1 MANNSTSFYVNLAGN
16 VSSQASKF
24 GNSLSAMANKG
35 VSNMA
40 KLSSSIT
47 KVGSGLASLSQKINN
62 VGNVAIPVLG
72 VGIGAGTAMVSKSM
86 IRVAADFEMANIRM
100 KQTFGKR
107 GDEAMA
113 WLKKFATDTPM
124 AFGDV
129 QDAAMQMMTAGID
142 PMNGSLQALVDW
154 NAKVGGSTENLNAY
168 ISSFAKMKIKGKMS
182 WEDIQPLL
190 ERNVPVLKML
200 SEATGGK
207 YTEKQIMKM
216 IQEGK
221 MQGAALEALWKQMGR
236 NAKGAA
242 KEQMKTWDGLVSNL
256 EDTWVSMQAQFME
269 HGAFDSLKAELGSF
283 LEWLNSKIDDGTLDA
298 FAKTVSETL
307 TEALKDLKEMAT
319 DVKPVLEKI
328 GSVME
333 WVSEKAGGYGNIA
346 KFVGGF
352 YVANKIANLGVTK
365 KIAGVGWSTTKW
377 VGSKFRRNPK
387 GGAGAAMETAGLL
400 GGVAGVTPVY
410 VTNMPMVANGLGG
423 GYIGQESNSKKANKK
438 LPKTPK
444 ALPGVAAAAT
454 VAANATQVT
463 ANKGISQAVGNTVK
477 SASQAIST
485 TAHTATAAIS
495 RSAARAVP
503 YLGVA
508 ASAVEGAMVLADKDA
523 STQDK
528 SEAIGSIAGA
538 TAGAIVGQALIP
550 IPVVGAAVGSYVGS
564 WLGEWLGSEVGE
576 YLSNPEPIKNELNG
590 TIQVAVKASE
600 HLIATATANKVQ
612 TNQKQ
617 DNMNIAV
624 QMGTLAPGM
633 GVW

>member
-24 GNSLSAMANKG
+24 GNALSTMANKG
-35 VSNMA
+35 VSNMN
-40 KLSSSIT
+40 KLSGSI
-47 KVGSGLASLSQKINN
+47 KKAGAGLASLSQKINN
-62 VGNVAIPVLG
+62 VGNIALPVLG
-72 VGIGAGTAMVSKSM
+72 VGVGAGAAVVSKSM

-200 SEATGGK
+200 AEATGGK

-221 MQGAALEALWKQMGR
+221 MQGKALDALWKQMGK

-269 HGAFDSLKAELGSF
+269 HGAFDSLKKELGSF

-307 TEALKDLKEMAT
+307 TDALQGLKETAT
-319 DVKPVLEKI
+319 AVQPTLEKI
-328 GSVME
+328 GSVMG
-333 WVSEKAGGYGNIA
+333 WISEKAGGYGNIA

-352 YVANKIANLGVTK
+352 YLANKVANWGVTQK
-365 KIAGVGWSTTKW
+365 TVKGGWGLAKWGVGKFWK
-377 VGSKFRRNPK
+377 SK
-387 GGAGAAMETAGLL
+387 
-400 GGVAGVTPVY
+400 GGVANDVAGALGETVGVTPVY
-410 VTNMPMVANGLGG
+410 VTNFPASFGG
-423 GYIGQESNSKKANKK
+423 GYGGVEQDKRKNKHQNNKTGNGKNRVAGVTTAVASNAEKA
-438 LPKTPK
+438 
-444 ALPGVAAAAT
+444 V
-454 VAANATQVT
+454 
-463 ANKGISQAVGNTVK
+463 ANKGVTQAVGNTVK
-477 SASQAIST
+477 SASQSLSAT
-485 TAHTATAAIS
+485 TKAATSAIS
-495 RSAARAVP
+495 RTATRAVP
-503 YLGVA
+503 YLNVA
-508 ASAVEGAMVLADKDA
+508 ASAVEGAMVLMDEES

-576 YLSNPEPIKNELNG
+576 YLSDPEPIKNELNG

-600 HLIATATANKVQ
+600 HLIATATASKVQ

-624 QMGTLAPGM
+624 QMGTLGPGM
-633 GVW
+633 GMW

>member
-24 GNSLSAMANKG
+24 GNSLSVMANKG
-35 VSNMA
+35 VSNMN
-40 KLSSSIT
+40 KLSNSVK

-62 VGNVAIPVLG
+62 VGNIALPVLG
-72 VGIGAGTAMVSKSM
+72 VGVGAGAAAVSKSM

-200 SEATGGK
+200 AEATGNK

-216 IQEGK
+216 IQDGK
-221 MQGAALEALWKQMGR
+221 MQGAALDALWKQMGK

-269 HGAFDSLKAELGSF
+269 HGAFDSLKKELGSF
-283 LEWLNSKIDDGTLDA
+283 LEWLNSKIDDGTLDE

-307 TEALKDLKEMAT
+307 TDALKQLKETAN
-319 DVKPVLEKI
+319 DVKPILEKV
-328 GSVME
+328 GSVMG
-333 WVSEKAGGYGNIA
+333 WVSEQAGGYGNIA

-352 YVANKIANLGVTK
+352 YLANKVANWGITQKTVKGGWGLAK
-365 KIAGVGWSTTKW
+365 WGVG
-377 VGSKFRRNPK
+377 KFRKNK
-387 GGAGAAMETAGLL
+387 GGVSNDVAGALGETM
-400 GGVAGVTPVY
+400 GVTPVY
-410 VTNMPMVANGLGG
+410 VTNFPASFGG
-423 GYIGQESNSKKANKK
+423 GYGGVEQDKRKNKHQNNKTGNGKNRVAGVTTAVASNAEKA
-438 LPKTPK
+438 
-444 ALPGVAAAAT
+444 V
-454 VAANATQVT
+454 
-463 ANKGISQAVGNTVK
+463 ANKGVTQAVGNTVK
-477 SASQAIST
+477 SASQSLSAT
-485 TAHTATAAIS
+485 TKAATSAIS
-495 RSAARAVP
+495 RTATRAVP
-503 YLGVA
+503 YLNVA
-508 ASAVEGAMVLADKDA
+508 ASAVEGAMVLMDEQS

-576 YLSNPEPIKNELNG
+576 YLSDPEPIKNELNG

-600 HLIATATANKVQ
+600 HLIATATASKVQ

-624 QMGTLAPGM
+624 QMGTLGPGM
-633 GVW
+633 GMW

>member
-24 GNSLSAMANKG
+24 GNALSTMANKG
-35 VSNMA
+35 VSNMN
-40 KLSSSIT
+40 KLSGSI
-47 KVGSGLASLSQKINN
+47 KKAGAGLASLSQKINN
-62 VGNVAIPVLG
+62 VGNIALPVLG
-72 VGIGAGTAMVSKSM
+72 VGVGAGAAVVSKSM

-200 SEATGGK
+200 AEATGGK

-221 MQGAALEALWKQMGR
+221 MQGKALDALWKQMGK

-269 HGAFDSLKAELGSF
+269 HGAFDSLKKELGSF

-307 TEALKDLKEMAT
+307 TDALQGLKETAT
-319 DVKPVLEKI
+319 AVQPTLEKI
-328 GSVME
+328 GSVMG
-333 WVSEKAGGYGNIA
+333 WISEKAGGYGNIA

-352 YVANKIANLGVTK
+352 YLANKVANWGVTQK
-365 KIAGVGWSTTKW
+365 TVKGGWGLAKWGVGKFWK
-377 VGSKFRRNPK
+377 SK
-387 GGAGAAMETAGLL
+387 
-400 GGVAGVTPVY
+400 GGVANDVAGALGETVGVTPVY
-410 VTNMPMVANGLGG
+410 VTNFPASFGG
-423 GYIGQESNSKKANKK
+423 GYGGVEQDKRKNKHQNNKTGNGKNRVAGVTTAVASNAEKA
-438 LPKTPK
+438 
-444 ALPGVAAAAT
+444 V
-454 VAANATQVT
+454 
-463 ANKGISQAVGNTVK
+463 ANKGVTQAVGNTVK
-477 SASQAIST
+477 SASQSLSAT
-485 TAHTATAAIS
+485 TKAATSAIS
-495 RSAARAVP
+495 RTATRAVP
-503 YLGVA
+503 YLNVA
-508 ASAVEGAMVLADKDA
+508 ASAVEGAMVLMDEQS

-576 YLSNPEPIKNELNG
+576 YLSEPEPIKNELNG

-600 HLIATATANKVQ
+600 HLIATATASKVQ

-624 QMGTLAPGM
+624 QMGTLGPGM
-633 GVW
+633 GMW

>member
-24 GNSLSAMANKG
+24 GNSLSVMANKG
-35 VSNMA
+35 VSNMN
-40 KLSSSIT
+40 KLSNSVK

-62 VGNVAIPVLG
+62 VGNIALPVLG
-72 VGIGAGTAMVSKSM
+72 VGIGAGAAAVSKSM

-200 SEATGGK
+200 AEATGNK

-216 IQEGK
+216 IQDGK
-221 MQGAALEALWKQMGR
+221 MQGAALDALWKQMGK

-269 HGAFDSLKAELGSF
+269 HGAFDSLKKELGSF
-283 LEWLNSKIDDGTLDA
+283 LEWLNSKIDDGTLDE

-307 TEALKDLKEMAT
+307 TDALKQLKETAN
-319 DVKPVLEKI
+319 DVKPILEKV
-328 GSVME
+328 GSVMG
-333 WVSEKAGGYGNIA
+333 WVSEQAGGYGNIA
-346 KFVGGF
+346 KFMGGF
-352 YVANKIANLGVTK
+352 YLANKVANWGITQKTVKGGWGLAKWGLG
-365 KIAGVGWSTTKW
+365 
-377 VGSKFRRNPK
+377 KFRKGK
-387 GGAGAAMETAGLL
+387 GGQGGATEEVAGAL
-400 GGVAGVTPVY
+400 GSVAGVTPVY
-410 VTNMPMVANGLGG
+410 VTNFPASFGG
-423 GYIGQESNSKKANKK
+423 GYGGVEQDKRKNKRQNNKK
-438 LPKTPK
+438 GNGKNRVASVTTAVASNAEK
-444 ALPGVAAAAT
+444 AV
-454 VAANATQVT
+454 
-463 ANKGISQAVGNTVK
+463 ANKGVTQAVGNTVK
-477 SASQAIST
+477 SASQSLSAT
-485 TAHTATAAIS
+485 TKAATSAIS
-495 RSAARAVP
+495 RTATRAVP
-503 YLGVA
+503 YLNVA
-508 ASAVEGAMVLADKDA
+508 ASAVEGAMVLMDEQS

-576 YLSNPEPIKNELNG
+576 YLSDPEPIKNELNG
-590 TIQVAVKASE
+590 TINIAVKTSE
-600 HLIATATANKVQ
+600 QLVAKAELVKMQ
-612 TNQKQ
+612 TNQQ
-617 DNMNIAV
+617 RDNLTLAT
-624 QMGTLAPGM
+624 QMGTLGPGM
-633 GVW
+633 GMW

>member
-24 GNSLSAMANKG
+24 GNALSTMANKG
-35 VSNMA
+35 VSNMN
-40 KLSSSIT
+40 KLSGSI
-47 KVGSGLASLSQKINN
+47 KKAGAGLASLSQKINN
-62 VGNVAIPVLG
+62 VGNIALPVLG
-72 VGIGAGTAMVSKSM
+72 VGVGAGAAAVSKSM

-200 SEATGGK
+200 AEATGGK

-221 MQGAALEALWKQMGR
+221 MQGKALDALWKQMGK

-269 HGAFDSLKAELGSF
+269 HGAFDSLKKELGSF

-307 TEALKDLKEMAT
+307 TDALQGLKETAT
-319 DVKPVLEKI
+319 AVQPTLEKI
-328 GSVME
+328 GSVMG
-333 WVSEKAGGYGNIA
+333 WISEKAGGYGNIA

-352 YVANKIANLGVTK
+352 YLANKVANWGVTQK
-365 KIAGVGWSTTKW
+365 TVKGGWGLAKWGVGKFWK
-377 VGSKFRRNPK
+377 SK
-387 GGAGAAMETAGLL
+387 
-400 GGVAGVTPVY
+400 GGVANDVAGALGETVGVTPVY
-410 VTNMPMVANGLGG
+410 VTNFPASFGG
-423 GYIGQESNSKKANKK
+423 GYGGVEQDKRKNKHQNNKTGNGKNRVAGVTTAVASNAEKA
-438 LPKTPK
+438 
-444 ALPGVAAAAT
+444 V
-454 VAANATQVT
+454 
-463 ANKGISQAVGNTVK
+463 ANKGVTQAVGNTVK
-477 SASQAIST
+477 SASQSLSAT
-485 TAHTATAAIS
+485 TKAATSAIS
-495 RSAARAVP
+495 RTATRAVP
-503 YLGVA
+503 YLNVA
-508 ASAVEGAMVLADKDA
+508 ASAVEGAMVLMDEES

-576 YLSNPEPIKNELNG
+576 YLSEPEPIKNELNG
-590 TIQVAVKASE
+590 TINIAVKTSE
-600 HLIATATANKVQ
+600 QLVAKAELVKMQ
-612 TNQKQ
+612 TNQQ
-617 DNMNIAV
+617 RDNLTLAT
-624 QMGTLAPGM
+624 QMGTLGPGM
-633 GVW
+633 GMW

>member
-24 GNSLSAMANKG
+24 GNALSTMANKG
-35 VSNMA
+35 VSNMN
-40 KLSSSIT
+40 KLSGSI
-47 KVGSGLASLSQKINN
+47 KKAGAGLASLSQKINN
-62 VGNVAIPVLG
+62 VGNIALPVLG
-72 VGIGAGTAMVSKSM
+72 VGVGAGAAAVSKSM

-200 SEATGGK
+200 AEATGGK

-221 MQGAALEALWKQMGR
+221 MQGKALDALWKQMGK

-269 HGAFDSLKAELGSF
+269 HGAFDSLKKELGSF

-307 TEALKDLKEMAT
+307 TDALQGLKETAT
-319 DVKPVLEKI
+319 AVQPTLEKI
-328 GSVME
+328 GSVMG
-333 WVSEKAGGYGNIA
+333 WISEKAGGYGNIA

-352 YVANKIANLGVTK
+352 YLANKVANWGITQKTVKGGWGLAKWGLG
-365 KIAGVGWSTTKW
+365 
-377 VGSKFRRNPK
+377 KFRK
-387 GGAGAAMETAGLL
+387 GK
-400 GGVAGVTPVY
+400 GGVANDVAGALGETVGVTPVY
-410 VTNMPMVANGLGG
+410 VTNFPASFGDGYGG
-423 GYIGQESNSKKANKK
+423 VEQDKRKNKRQNNKK
-438 LPKTPK
+438 GNGKNRVARVTTAVASNAEK
-444 ALPGVAAAAT
+444 AV
-454 VAANATQVT
+454 
-463 ANKGISQAVGNTVK
+463 ANKGVTQAVGNTVK
-477 SASQAIST
+477 SASQSLSAT
-485 TAHTATAAIS
+485 TKAATSAIS
-495 RSAARAVP
+495 RTATRAVP
-503 YLGVA
+503 YLNVA
-508 ASAVEGAMVLADKDA
+508 ASAVEGAMVLMDEQS

-576 YLSNPEPIKNELNG
+576 YLSDPEPIKNELNG

-600 HLIATATANKVQ
+600 HLIATATASKVQ

-624 QMGTLAPGM
+624 QMGTLGPGM
-633 GVW
+633 GMW

>member
-24 GNSLSAMANKG
+24 GNALSTMANKG
-35 VSNMA
+35 VSNMN
-40 KLSSSIT
+40 KLSGSI
-47 KVGSGLASLSQKINN
+47 KKAGAGLASLSQKINN
-62 VGNVAIPVLG
+62 VGNIALPVLG
-72 VGIGAGTAMVSKSM
+72 VGVGAGAAVVSKSM

-200 SEATGGK
+200 AEATGGK

-221 MQGAALEALWKQMGR
+221 MQGKALDALWKQMGK

-283 LEWLNSKIDDGTLDA
+283 LEWLNSKIDDGTLDE

-307 TEALKDLKEMAT
+307 TDALKQLKETAN
-319 DVKPVLEKI
+319 DVKPILEKV
-328 GSVME
+328 GSVMG
-333 WVSEKAGGYGNIA
+333 WVSEQAGGYGNIA

-352 YVANKIANLGVTK
+352 YLANKVANWGVTQK
-365 KIAGVGWSTTKW
+365 TVKGGWGLAKWGVGKFWK
-377 VGSKFRRNPK
+377 SK
-387 GGAGAAMETAGLL
+387 
-400 GGVAGVTPVY
+400 GGVANDVAGALGETVGVTPVY
-410 VTNMPMVANGLGG
+410 VTNFPASFGG
-423 GYIGQESNSKKANKK
+423 GYGGVEQDKRKNKHQNNKTGNGKNRVAGVTTAVASNAEKA
-438 LPKTPK
+438 
-444 ALPGVAAAAT
+444 V
-454 VAANATQVT
+454 
-463 ANKGISQAVGNTVK
+463 ANKGVTQAVGNTVK
-477 SASQAIST
+477 SASQSLSAT
-485 TAHTATAAIS
+485 TKAATSAIS
-495 RSAARAVP
+495 RTATRAVP
-503 YLGVA
+503 YLNVA
-508 ASAVEGAMVLADKDA
+508 ASAVEGAMVLMDEES

-576 YLSNPEPIKNELNG
+576 YLSEPEPIKNELNG

-600 HLIATATANKVQ
+600 HLIATATASKVQ

-624 QMGTLAPGM
+624 QMGTLGPGM
-633 GVW
+633 GMW

>member
-24 GNSLSAMANKG
+24 GNALSTMANKG
-35 VSNMA
+35 VSNMN
-40 KLSSSIT
+40 KLSNSVK

-62 VGNVAIPVLG
+62 VGNIALPVLG
-72 VGIGAGTAMVSKSM
+72 VGIGAGAAAVSKSM

-129 QDAAMQMMTAGID
+129 QDASMRLMTAGID
-142 PMNGSLQALVDW
+142 PMNGSLQALVDY
-154 NAKVGGSTENLNAY
+154 NAKVGGNADNLNGY
-168 ISSFAKMKIKGKMS
+168 ISAISKGFIKGKLTM
-182 WEDIQPLL
+182 EEVNPLL
-190 ERNVPVLKML
+190 ERNVKVFDILAKQ
-200 SEATGGK
+200 TGGK
-207 YTEKQIMKM
+207 YTADQMQKMLEKGQL
-216 IQEGK
+216 GR
-221 MQGAALEALWKQMGR
+221 AAINALLKGMGED
-236 NAKGAA
+236 AKGAA

-269 HGAFDSLKAELGSF
+269 HGAFDSLKKELGSF
-283 LEWLNSKIDDGTLDA
+283 LEWLNSKIDDGTLDE

-307 TEALKDLKEMAT
+307 TDALKQLKETAN
-319 DVKPVLEKI
+319 DVKPILEKV
-328 GSVME
+328 GSVMG
-333 WVSEKAGGYGNIA
+333 WVSEQAGGYGNIA
-346 KFVGGF
+346 KFMGGF
-352 YVANKIANLGVTK
+352 YLANKVANLGVTK
-365 KIAGVGWSTTKW
+365 NVVKGGWGLAKW
-377 VGSKFRRNPK
+377 GFGKFRKGK
-387 GGAGAAMETAGLL
+387 GGQGGAAEEVAGAL
-400 GGVAGVTPVY
+400 GSVAGVTPVY
-410 VTNMPMVANGLGG
+410 VTNFPASFGG
-423 GYIGQESNSKKANKK
+423 GYGGVEQDKRKNKRQNNKKGNGKNRVAGVTTAVASNAKKA
-438 LPKTPK
+438 
-444 ALPGVAAAAT
+444 V
-454 VAANATQVT
+454 
-463 ANKGISQAVGNTVK
+463 ANKGVTQAVGNTVK
-477 SASQAIST
+477 SASQSLSAT
-485 TAHTATAAIS
+485 TKAATSAIS
-495 RSAARAVP
+495 RTATRAVP
-503 YLGVA
+503 YLNVA
-508 ASAVEGAMVLADKDA
+508 ASAVEGAMILMDEQS

-576 YLSNPEPIKNELNG
+576 YLSDPEPIKNELNG

-600 HLIATATANKVQ
+600 HLIATATASKVQ

-624 QMGTLAPGM
+624 QMGTLGPGM
-633 GVW
+633 GMW

>member
-24 GNSLSAMANKG
+24 GNALSTMANKG
-35 VSNMA
+35 VSNMN
-40 KLSSSIT
+40 KLSGSI
-47 KVGSGLASLSQKINN
+47 KKAGAGLASLSQKINN
-62 VGNVAIPVLG
+62 VGNIALPVLG
-72 VGIGAGTAMVSKSM
+72 VGVGAGAAAVSKSM

-200 SEATGGK
+200 AEATGGK

-221 MQGAALEALWKQMGR
+221 MQGKALDALWKQMGK

-269 HGAFDSLKAELGSF
+269 HGAFDSLKKELGSF

-307 TEALKDLKEMAT
+307 TDALQGLKETAT
-319 DVKPVLEKI
+319 AVQPTLEKI
-328 GSVME
+328 GSVMG
-333 WVSEKAGGYGNIA
+333 WISEKAGGYGNIA

-352 YVANKIANLGVTK
+352 YLANKVANWGVTQK
-365 KIAGVGWSTTKW
+365 TVKGGWGLAKWGVGKFWK
-377 VGSKFRRNPK
+377 SK
-387 GGAGAAMETAGLL
+387 
-400 GGVAGVTPVY
+400 GGVANDVAGALGETVGVTPVY
-410 VTNMPMVANGLGG
+410 VTNFPASFGG
-423 GYIGQESNSKKANKK
+423 GYGGVEQDKRKNKHQNNKTGNGKNRVAGVTTAVASNAEKA
-438 LPKTPK
+438 
-444 ALPGVAAAAT
+444 V
-454 VAANATQVT
+454 
-463 ANKGISQAVGNTVK
+463 ANKGVTQAVGNTVK
-477 SASQAIST
+477 SASQSLSAT
-485 TAHTATAAIS
+485 TKAATSAIS
-495 RSAARAVP
+495 RTATRAVP
-503 YLGVA
+503 YLNVA
-508 ASAVEGAMVLADKDA
+508 ASAVEGAMVLMDEQS

-564 WLGEWLGSEVGE
+564 WLGEWLSSEVGE
-576 YLSNPEPIKNELNG
+576 YLSDPEPIKNELNG

-600 HLIATATANKVQ
+600 HLIATATASKVQ

-624 QMGTLAPGM
+624 QMGTLGPGM
-633 GVW
+633 GMW

>member
-24 GNSLSAMANKG
+24 GNSLSVMANKG
-35 VSNMA
+35 VSNMN
-40 KLSSSIT
+40 KLSNSVK

-62 VGNVAIPVLG
+62 VGNIALPVLG
-72 VGIGAGTAMVSKSM
+72 VGIGAGAAAVSKSM

-129 QDAAMQMMTAGID
+129 QDASMRLMTAGID

-200 SEATGGK
+200 AEATGGK
-207 YTEKQIMKM
+207 YTENQIMKL

-221 MQGAALEALWKQMGR
+221 MQGKALDALWKQMGK

-269 HGAFDSLKAELGSF
+269 HGAFDSLKKELGSF

-307 TEALKDLKEMAT
+307 TDALQGLKETAT
-319 DVKPVLEKI
+319 AVQPTLEKI
-328 GSVME
+328 GSVMG
-333 WVSEKAGGYGNIA
+333 WISEKAGGYGNIA

-352 YVANKIANLGVTK
+352 YLANKVANWGITQKTVKGGWGLAK
-365 KIAGVGWSTTKW
+365 WGVG
-377 VGSKFRRNPK
+377 KFRK
-387 GGAGAAMETAGLL
+387 GK
-400 GGVAGVTPVY
+400 GGVANDVAGALGETVGVTPVY
-410 VTNMPMVANGLGG
+410 VTNFPASFGDGYGGVEQDKRKNKRQNNKTGNGKNRVAGVTTAVA
-423 GYIGQESNSKKANKK
+423 SNAEKA
-438 LPKTPK
+438 
-444 ALPGVAAAAT
+444 V
-454 VAANATQVT
+454 
-463 ANKGISQAVGNTVK
+463 ANKGVTQAVGNTVK
-477 SASQAIST
+477 SASQSLSAT
-485 TAHTATAAIS
+485 TKAATSAIS
-495 RSAARAVP
+495 RTATRAVP
-503 YLGVA
+503 YLNVA
-508 ASAVEGAMVLADKDA
+508 ASAVEGAMVLMDEQS

-576 YLSNPEPIKNELNG
+576 YLSDPEPIKNELNG

-600 HLIATATANKVQ
+600 HLIATATASKVQ

-624 QMGTLAPGM
+624 QMGTLGPGM
-633 GVW
+633 GMW

>member
-24 GNSLSAMANKG
+24 GNALSTMANKG
-35 VSNMA
+35 VSNMN
-40 KLSSSIT
+40 KLSNSVK

-62 VGNVAIPVLG
+62 VGNIALPVLG
-72 VGIGAGTAMVSKSM
+72 VGVGAGAAAVSKSM

-200 SEATGGK
+200 AEATGNK

-216 IQEGK
+216 IQDGK
-221 MQGAALEALWKQMGR
+221 MQGAALDALWKQMGK

-269 HGAFDSLKAELGSF
+269 HGAFDSLKKELGSF
-283 LEWLNSKIDDGTLDA
+283 LEWLNSKIDDGTLDE

-307 TEALKDLKEMAT
+307 TDALKQLKETAN
-319 DVKPVLEKI
+319 DVKPILEKV
-328 GSVME
+328 GSVMG
-333 WVSEKAGGYGNIA
+333 WVSEQAGGYGNIA

-352 YVANKIANLGVTK
+352 YLANKVANWGITQKTVKGGWGLAK
-365 KIAGVGWSTTKW
+365 WGVG
-377 VGSKFRRNPK
+377 KFRKNK
-387 GGAGAAMETAGLL
+387 
-400 GGVAGVTPVY
+400 GGVANDVAGALGETVGVTPVY
-410 VTNMPMVANGLGG
+410 VTNFPASFGG
-423 GYIGQESNSKKANKK
+423 GYGGVEQDKRKNKRQNNKTGNGKNRVASVTTAVASNAEKA
-438 LPKTPK
+438 
-444 ALPGVAAAAT
+444 V
-454 VAANATQVT
+454 
-463 ANKGISQAVGNTVK
+463 ANKGVTQAVGNTVK
-477 SASQAIST
+477 YASQSLSAT
-485 TAHTATAAIS
+485 TKAATSAIS
-495 RSAARAVP
+495 RTATRAVP
-503 YLGVA
+503 YLNVA
-508 ASAVEGAMVLADKDA
+508 ASAVEGAVVLMDEQS

-576 YLSNPEPIKNELNG
+576 YLSDPEPIKNELNG

-600 HLIATATANKVQ
+600 HLIATATASKVQ

-624 QMGTLAPGM
+624 QMGTLGPGM
-633 GVW
+633 GMW

>member
-24 GNSLSAMANKG
+24 GNALSTMANKG
-35 VSNMA
+35 VSNMN
-40 KLSSSIT
+40 KLSNSVK

-62 VGNVAIPVLG
+62 VGNIALPVLG
-72 VGIGAGTAMVSKSM
+72 VGVGAGAAAVSKSM

-200 SEATGGK
+200 AEATGNK

-216 IQEGK
+216 IQDGK
-221 MQGAALEALWKQMGR
+221 MQGAALDALWKQMGK

-269 HGAFDSLKAELGSF
+269 HGAFDSLKKELGSF
-283 LEWLNSKIDDGTLDA
+283 LEWLNSKIDDGTLDE

-307 TEALKDLKEMAT
+307 TDALKQLKETAN
-319 DVKPVLEKI
+319 DVKPILEKV
-328 GSVME
+328 GSVMG
-333 WVSEKAGGYGNIA
+333 WVSEQAGGYGNIA

-352 YVANKIANLGVTK
+352 YLANKVANWGITQKTVKGGWGLAK
-365 KIAGVGWSTTKW
+365 WGVG
-377 VGSKFRRNPK
+377 KFRKNK
-387 GGAGAAMETAGLL
+387 
-400 GGVAGVTPVY
+400 GGVANDVAGALGETVGITPVY
-410 VTNMPMVANGLGG
+410 VTNFPASFGG
-423 GYIGQESNSKKANKK
+423 GYGGVEQDKRKNKRQNNKTGNGKNRVASVTTAVASNAEKA
-438 LPKTPK
+438 
-444 ALPGVAAAAT
+444 V
-454 VAANATQVT
+454 
-463 ANKGISQAVGNTVK
+463 ANKGVTQAVGNTVK
-477 SASQAIST
+477 YASQSLSAT
-485 TAHTATAAIS
+485 TKAATSAIS
-495 RSAARAVP
+495 RTATRAVP
-503 YLGVA
+503 YLNVA
-508 ASAVEGAMVLADKDA
+508 ASAVEGAVVLMDEQS

-576 YLSNPEPIKNELNG
+576 YLSDPEPIKNELNG

-600 HLIATATANKVQ
+600 HLIATATASKVQ

-624 QMGTLAPGM
+624 QMGTLGPGM
-633 GVW
+633 GMW

>member
-16 VSSQASKF
+16 VSSQATRF
-24 GNSLSAMANKG
+24 GNSLSSMANKG
-35 VSNMA
+35 ISQMS
-40 KLSSSIT
+40 KLNGHIKT
-47 KVGSGLASLSQKINN
+47 VGKGLAGLSQKINN
-62 VGNVAIPVLG
+62 IGNVALPVIG

-86 IRVAADFEMANIRM
+86 IRVAADMEMADIRM

-154 NAKVGGSTENLNAY
+154 NAKVGGGTENLNAY
-168 ISSFAKMKIKGKMS
+168 ISAFSKMKIKGKMS

-200 SEATGGK
+200 AEATGGK

-216 IQEGK
+216 IQERK
-221 MQGAALEALWKQMGR
+221 MQGAALDALWKQMGK

-283 LEWLNSKIDDGTLDA
+283 LEWLNSKIDDGTLDS

-319 DVKPVLEKI
+319 AVQPTLEKI

-377 VGSKFRRNPK
+377 VGSKFRRNRK
-387 GGAGAAMETAGLL
+387 GGAGTAMETAGLL

-423 GYIGQESNSKKANKK
+423 GYIGQEPNSKKANKK

-444 ALPGVAAAAT
+444 ALPGVAVATT
-454 VAANATQVT
+454 VAANATQATV
-463 ANKGISQAVGNTVK
+463 NKGIAQAVGNTVK

-485 TAHTATAAIS
+485 TAHTATAAVS
-495 RSAARAVP
+495 RTATRAVP
-503 YLGVA
+503 YLNVA
-508 ASAVEGAMVLADKDA
+508 ATAVEGAMVLMDNQA

-600 HLIATATANKVQ
+600 QLIATATASKVQ

-624 QMGTLAPGM
+624 QMGTLGPGVGM
-633 GVW
+633 W

>member
-24 GNSLSAMANKG
+24 GNALSTMTNKG
-35 VSNMA
+35 VSNMN
-40 KLSSSIT
+40 KLSGSI
-47 KVGSGLASLSQKINN
+47 KKAGAGLASLSQKINN
-62 VGNVAIPVLG
+62 VGNIALPVLG
-72 VGIGAGTAMVSKSM
+72 VGVGAGAAAVSKSM

-129 QDAAMQMMTAGID
+129 QDASMRLMTAGID
-142 PMNGSLQALVDW
+142 PMNGSLQALVDY
-154 NAKVGGSTENLNAY
+154 NAKVGGNADNLNGY
-168 ISSFAKMKIKGKMS
+168 ISAISKGFIKGKLTM
-182 WEDIQPLL
+182 EEVNPLL
-190 ERNVPVLKML
+190 ERNVKVFDILAKQ
-200 SEATGGK
+200 TGGK
-207 YTEKQIMKM
+207 YTADQMQKMLEKGQL
-216 IQEGK
+216 GR
-221 MQGAALEALWKQMGR
+221 AAINALLKGMGED
-236 NAKGAA
+236 AKGAA

-283 LEWLNSKIDDGTLDA
+283 LEWLNSKIDDGTLDE

-307 TEALKDLKEMAT
+307 TDVLKQLKETAN
-319 DVKPVLEKI
+319 DVKPILEKV
-328 GSVME
+328 GSVMG
-333 WVSEKAGGYGNIA
+333 WVSEQAGGYGNIA

-352 YVANKIANLGVTK
+352 YLANKVANWGITQKTVKGGWGLAKWGLG
-365 KIAGVGWSTTKW
+365 
-377 VGSKFRRNPK
+377 KFRKGK
-387 GGAGAAMETAGLL
+387 GGQGGATEEVAGAL
-400 GGVAGVTPVY
+400 GSVAGVTPVY
-410 VTNMPMVANGLGG
+410 VTNFPASFGG
-423 GYIGQESNSKKANKK
+423 GYGGVEQDKRKNKRQNNKK
-438 LPKTPK
+438 GNGKNRVAGVTTAVASNAEK
-444 ALPGVAAAAT
+444 AV
-454 VAANATQVT
+454 
-463 ANKGISQAVGNTVK
+463 ANKGVTQAVGNTVK
-477 SASQAIST
+477 SASQSLSAT
-485 TAHTATAAIS
+485 TKAATSAIS
-495 RSAARAVP
+495 RTATRAVP
-503 YLGVA
+503 YLNVA
-508 ASAVEGAMVLADKDA
+508 ASAVEGAVVLMDEQS

-576 YLSNPEPIKNELNG
+576 YLSDPEPIKNELNG

-600 HLIATATANKVQ
+600 HLIATATASKVQ

-624 QMGTLAPGM
+624 QMGTLGPGM
-633 GVW
+633 GMW

>member
-24 GNSLSAMANKG
+24 GNALSTMANKG
-35 VSNMA
+35 VSNMN
-40 KLSSSIT
+40 KLSNSVK

-62 VGNVAIPVLG
+62 VGNIALPVLG
-72 VGIGAGTAMVSKSM
+72 VGVGAGAAAVSKSM

-200 SEATGGK
+200 AEATGNK

-216 IQEGK
+216 IQDGK
-221 MQGAALEALWKQMGR
+221 MQGAALDALWKQMGK

-269 HGAFDSLKAELGSF
+269 HGAFDSLKKELGSF
-283 LEWLNSKIDDGTLDA
+283 LEWLNSKIDDGTLDE

-307 TEALKDLKEMAT
+307 TDALKQLKETAN
-319 DVKPVLEKI
+319 DVKPILEKV
-328 GSVME
+328 GSVMG
-333 WVSEKAGGYGNIA
+333 WVSEQAGGYGNIA

-352 YVANKIANLGVTK
+352 YLANKVANWGITQKTVKGGWGLAK
-365 KIAGVGWSTTKW
+365 WGVG
-377 VGSKFRRNPK
+377 KFRKNK
-387 GGAGAAMETAGLL
+387 
-400 GGVAGVTPVY
+400 GGVANDVAGALGETVGVTPVY
-410 VTNMPMVANGLGG
+410 VTNFPASFGG
-423 GYIGQESNSKKANKK
+423 GYGGVEQDKRKNKRQNNKK
-438 LPKTPK
+438 GNGKNRVARVTTAVASNAEK
-444 ALPGVAAAAT
+444 AV
-454 VAANATQVT
+454 
-463 ANKGISQAVGNTVK
+463 ANKGVTQAVGNTVK
-477 SASQAIST
+477 SASQSLSAT
-485 TAHTATAAIS
+485 TKAATSAIS
-495 RSAARAVP
+495 RTATRAVP
-503 YLGVA
+503 YLNVA
-508 ASAVEGAMVLADKDA
+508 ASAVEGAMVLMDEQS

-576 YLSNPEPIKNELNG
+576 YLSDPEPIKNELNG

-600 HLIATATANKVQ
+600 HLIATATASKVQ

-624 QMGTLAPGM
+624 QMGTLGPGM
-633 GVW
+633 GMW

>member
-24 GNSLSAMANKG
+24 GNSLSVMANKG
-35 VSNMA
+35 VSNMN
-40 KLSSSIT
+40 KLSGSI
-47 KVGSGLASLSQKINN
+47 KKAGAGLASLSQKINN
-62 VGNVAIPVLG
+62 VGNIALPVLG
-72 VGIGAGTAMVSKSM
+72 VGVGAGAAAVSKSM

-200 SEATGGK
+200 AEATGNK

-216 IQEGK
+216 IQDGK
-221 MQGAALEALWKQMGR
+221 MQGAALDALWKQMGK

-283 LEWLNSKIDDGTLDA
+283 LEWLNSKIDDGTLDE

-307 TEALKDLKEMAT
+307 TDALKQLKETAN
-319 DVKPVLEKI
+319 DVKPILEKV
-328 GSVME
+328 GSVMG
-333 WVSEKAGGYGNIA
+333 WVSEQAGGYGNIA

-352 YVANKIANLGVTK
+352 YLANKVANWGITQKTVKGGWWLAKWGLG
-365 KIAGVGWSTTKW
+365 
-377 VGSKFRRNPK
+377 KFCKGK
-387 GGAGAAMETAGLL
+387 GGAAEEVAGAL
-400 GGVAGVTPVY
+400 GSVAGVTPVY
-410 VTNMPMVANGLGG
+410 VTNFPASFGG
-423 GYIGQESNSKKANKK
+423 GYGGVEQDKRKNNKK
-438 LPKTPK
+438 GNGNNRVAGVTTAVASNAEK
-444 ALPGVAAAAT
+444 AV
-454 VAANATQVT
+454 
-463 ANKGISQAVGNTVK
+463 ANKGVTQAVGNTVK
-477 SASQAIST
+477 SASQSLSAT
-485 TAHTATAAIS
+485 TKAATSAIS
-495 RSAARAVP
+495 RTATRAVP
-503 YLGVA
+503 YLNVA
-508 ASAVEGAMVLADKDA
+508 ASAVEGAMVLMDEQS

-576 YLSNPEPIKNELNG
+576 YLSDPEPIKNELNG

-600 HLIATATANKVQ
+600 HLIATATASKVQ

-624 QMGTLAPGM
+624 QMGTLGPGM
-633 GVW
+633 GMW

>member
-24 GNSLSAMANKG
+24 GNALSTMANKG
-35 VSNMA
+35 VSNMN
-40 KLSSSIT
+40 KLSNSVK

-62 VGNVAIPVLG
+62 VGNIALPVLG
-72 VGIGAGTAMVSKSM
+72 VGVGAGAAAVSKSM

-200 SEATGGK
+200 AEATGNK

-216 IQEGK
+216 IQDGK
-221 MQGAALEALWKQMGR
+221 MQGAALDALWKQMGK

-269 HGAFDSLKAELGSF
+269 HGAFDSLKKELGSF
-283 LEWLNSKIDDGTLDA
+283 LEWLNSKIDDGTLDE

-307 TEALKDLKEMAT
+307 TDALKQLKETAN
-319 DVKPVLEKI
+319 DVKPILEKV
-328 GSVME
+328 GSVMG
-333 WVSEKAGGYGNIA
+333 WVSEQAGGYGNIA

-352 YVANKIANLGVTK
+352 YLANKVANWGITQKTVKGGWGLAK
-365 KIAGVGWSTTKW
+365 WGVG
-377 VGSKFRRNPK
+377 KFRKNK
-387 GGAGAAMETAGLL
+387 
-400 GGVAGVTPVY
+400 GGVANDVAGALGETVGVTPVY
-410 VTNMPMVANGLGG
+410 VTNFPASFGG
-423 GYIGQESNSKKANKK
+423 GYGGVEQDKRKNKRQNNKTGNGKNRVASVTTAVASNAEKA
-438 LPKTPK
+438 
-444 ALPGVAAAAT
+444 V
-454 VAANATQVT
+454 
-463 ANKGISQAVGNTVK
+463 ANKGVTQAVGNTVK
-477 SASQAIST
+477 YASQSLSAT
-485 TAHTATAAIS
+485 TKAATSAIS
-495 RSAARAVP
+495 RTATRAVP
-503 YLGVA
+503 YLKVA
-508 ASAVEGAMVLADKDA
+508 ASAVEGAVVLMDEQS

-576 YLSNPEPIKNELNG
+576 YLSDPEPIKNELNG

-600 HLIATATANKVQ
+600 HLIATATASKVQ

-624 QMGTLAPGM
+624 QMGTLGPGM
-633 GVW
+633 GMW

>member
-24 GNSLSAMANKG
+24 GNALSTMANKG
-35 VSNMA
+35 VSNMN
-40 KLSSSIT
+40 KLSNSVK

-62 VGNVAIPVLG
+62 VGNIALPVLG
-72 VGIGAGTAMVSKSM
+72 VGVGAGAAAVSKSM

-200 SEATGGK
+200 AEATGNK

-216 IQEGK
+216 IQDGK
-221 MQGAALEALWKQMGR
+221 MQGAALDALWKQMGK

-269 HGAFDSLKAELGSF
+269 HGAFDSLKKELGSF
-283 LEWLNSKIDDGTLDA
+283 LEWLNSKIDDGTLDE

-307 TEALKDLKEMAT
+307 TDALKQLKETAN
-319 DVKPVLEKI
+319 DVKPILEKV
-328 GSVME
+328 GSVMG
-333 WVSEKAGGYGNIA
+333 WVSEQAGGYGNIA

-352 YVANKIANLGVTK
+352 YLANKVANWGITQKTVKGGWGLAKWGLG
-365 KIAGVGWSTTKW
+365 
-377 VGSKFRRNPK
+377 KFRKGK
-387 GGAGAAMETAGLL
+387 GGVSNDVAGALGETM
-400 GGVAGVTPVY
+400 GVTPVY
-410 VTNMPMVANGLGG
+410 VTNFPASFGG
-423 GYIGQESNSKKANKK
+423 GYGGVEQDKRKNKRQNNKTGNGKNRVAGVTTAVASNAEKA
-438 LPKTPK
+438 
-444 ALPGVAAAAT
+444 V
-454 VAANATQVT
+454 
-463 ANKGISQAVGNTVK
+463 ANKGVTQAVGNTVK
-477 SASQAIST
+477 SASQSLSAT
-485 TAHTATAAIS
+485 TKAATSAIS
-495 RSAARAVP
+495 RTATRAVP
-503 YLGVA
+503 YLNVA
-508 ASAVEGAMVLADKDA
+508 ASAVEGAVVLMDEQS

-576 YLSNPEPIKNELNG
+576 YLSDPEPIKNELNG

-600 HLIATATANKVQ
+600 HLIATATASKVQ

-624 QMGTLAPGM
+624 QMGTLGPGM
-633 GVW
+633 GMW

>member
-24 GNSLSAMANKG
+24 GNALSTMANKG
-35 VSNMA
+35 VSNMN
-40 KLSSSIT
+40 KLSGSI
-47 KVGSGLASLSQKINN
+47 KKAGAGLASLSQKINN
-62 VGNVAIPVLG
+62 VGNIALPVLG
-72 VGIGAGTAMVSKSM
+72 VGVGAGAAAVSKSM

-200 SEATGGK
+200 AEATGGK

-221 MQGAALEALWKQMGR
+221 MQGKALDALWKQMGK

-269 HGAFDSLKAELGSF
+269 HGAFDSLKKELGSF

-307 TEALKDLKEMAT
+307 TDALQGLKETAT
-319 DVKPVLEKI
+319 AVQPTLEKI
-328 GSVME
+328 GSVMG
-333 WVSEKAGGYGNIA
+333 WISEKAGGYGNIA

-352 YVANKIANLGVTK
+352 YLANKVANWGVTQK
-365 KIAGVGWSTTKW
+365 TVKGGWGLAKWGVGKFWK
-377 VGSKFRRNPK
+377 SK
-387 GGAGAAMETAGLL
+387 
-400 GGVAGVTPVY
+400 GGVANDVAGALGETVGVTPVY
-410 VTNMPMVANGLGG
+410 VTNFPASFGG
-423 GYIGQESNSKKANKK
+423 GYGGVEQDKRKNKHQNNKTGNGKNRVAGVTTAVASNAEKA
-438 LPKTPK
+438 
-444 ALPGVAAAAT
+444 V
-454 VAANATQVT
+454 
-463 ANKGISQAVGNTVK
+463 ANKGVTQAVGNTVK
-477 SASQAIST
+477 SASQSLSAT
-485 TAHTATAAIS
+485 TKAATSAIS
-495 RSAARAVP
+495 RTATRAVP
-503 YLGVA
+503 YLNVA
-508 ASAVEGAMVLADKDA
+508 ASAVEGAMVLMDEES

-576 YLSNPEPIKNELNG
+576 YLSEPEPIKNELNG

-600 HLIATATANKVQ
+600 HLIATATASKVQ

-624 QMGTLAPGM
+624 QMGTLGPGM
-633 GVW
+633 GMW

>member
-1 MANNSTSFYVNLAGN
+1 
-16 VSSQASKF
+16 
-24 GNSLSAMANKG
+24 
-35 VSNMA
+35 
-40 KLSSSIT
+40 
-47 KVGSGLASLSQKINN
+47 
-62 VGNVAIPVLG
+62 
-72 VGIGAGTAMVSKSM
+72 
-86 IRVAADFEMANIRM
+86 M

-200 SEATGGK
+200 AEATGGK

-221 MQGAALEALWKQMGR
+221 MQGAALDALWKQMGK

-283 LEWLNSKIDDGTLDA
+283 LEWLNSKIDDGTLDE

-307 TEALKDLKEMAT
+307 TEALQELKETAT
-319 DVKPVLEKI
+319 AVQPTLEKI

-352 YVANKIANLGVTK
+352 YVANKIANLDVTK
-365 KIAGVGWSTTKW
+365 TTAKLGWGATKW
-377 VGSKFRRNPK
+377 VGSKFRSNPK
-387 GGAGAAMETAGLL
+387 GGAGAAMETVGLL

-423 GYIGQESNSKKANKK
+423 GHIGQEPNKKANKK

-444 ALPGVAAAAT
+444 ALPGVAVATT
-454 VAANATQVT
+454 VAANATQATV
-463 ANKGISQAVGNTVK
+463 NKGITQAVSTSVK

-485 TAHTATAAIS
+485 TAHTATAAVS
-495 RSAARAVP
+495 RTAARAVP
-503 YLGVA
+503 YLNVA
-508 ASAVEGAMVLADKDA
+508 ATAVEGAMVLMDNQS

-600 HLIATATANKVQ
+600 HLIATATASKVQ

-624 QMGTLAPGM
+624 QMGTLGPGVGM
-633 GVW
+633 W